1 VSNQPIA
8 RLLEPRLDALRR
20 ELEVPGDFSPEVLA
34 EAEAAASRPVTPEPD
49 ERGIPLF
56 TIDPPGSMDLDQAMH
71 LERREDGF
79 RVRYAI
85 ADVAS
90 FVTPG
95 GAIDQEAHARGQT
108 VYLPGASAPLHPT
121 VLSEGAASL
130 LPDQERPAILWTLDI
145 NRYGQ
150 LGSTDLRRAL
160 VRSRRRLDYEEAQA
174 EIEAGGRGDEPL
186 ALLAE
191 VGALRERIEEERGG
205 ITLDTPDQEVVEGD
219 GGLALEYRSQLPVEG
234 FNEQISL
241 LTGIAA
247 AQLMLDSGAG
257 VLRTMP
263 PPEEGS
269 IDHLRRTARGLRI
282 DWPSELGY
290 QDFVRSLDAGRPAHA
305 AMLRACTA
313 LLRGAAYASF
323 EGKPPAQHEHA
334 ALATPYA
341 HTTAPL
347 RRLVDRYVL
356 ELCVAACAGERPPE
370 WAIAA
375 LPSLPEEMQAS
386 GRRAG
391 AAERAVV
398 DLVEAAILAPR
409 VGEEFRAVVVNVDG
423 RGKGGI
429 VQLAD
434 PPVIGRLDGRDLPLG
449 EEVRVRLRSADLD
462 SRKIEFTL
470 A

>member
-1 VSNQPIA
+1 MA
-8 RLLEPRLDALRR
+8 TLLEPRLDALRR
-20 ELEVPGDFSPEVLA
+20 ELEVPGEFSPEVLA
-34 EAEAAASRPVTPEPD
+34 EAEGAASRPLRPEPD
-49 ERGIPLF
+49 ERGIPLL

-71 LERREDGF
+71 LERLKDGF

-85 ADVAS
+85 ADVAA
-90 FVTPG
+90 FVAPG
-95 GAIDQEAHARGQT
+95 GAVDREAHARGQT
-108 VYLPGASAPLHPT
+108 IYLPGARAPLHPP

-130 LPDQERPAILWTLDI
+130 LPEQERPAVLWTFDL

-150 LGSTDLRRAL
+150 LASTDVRRAL

-174 EIEAGGRGDEPL
+174 EIEAGGQGDSPL
-186 ALLAE
+186 ALLGE
-191 VGALRERIEEERGG
+191 VGALRERIEVERGG
-205 ITLDTPDQEVVEGD
+205 IILDTPDQEVVEGD
-219 GGLALEYRSQLPVEG
+219 GGLVLEYRSQLPVEG

-247 AQLMLDSGAG
+247 ARLMLDSGAG

-263 PPEEGS
+263 PPEDGS
-269 IDHLRRTARGLRI
+269 IEYLRRTARALRI
-282 DWPSELGY
+282 DWPSALGY
-290 QDFVRSLDAGRPAHA
+290 QDFVRSLDAGHPAHA
-305 AMLRACTA
+305 AMLRESTA
-313 LLRGAAYASF
+313 LLRGAGYASF
-323 EGKPPAQHEHA
+323 EGEPPVQYEHA

-347 RRLVDRYVL
+347 RRLVDRYML
-356 ELCVAACAGERPPE
+356 ELCMAACAGVPPPD
-370 WAIAA
+370 WALAA
-375 LPSLPEEMQAS
+375 LPALPEEMQAS
-386 GRRAG
+386 GRRAA

-409 VGEEFRAVVVNVDG
+409 VGEEFQAVIVDVDG
-423 RGKGGI
+423 KGRGGV

-449 EEVRVRLRSADLD
+449 KEVRVRLSTADVD
-462 SRKIEFTL
+462 SRRIEFTL

>member
-1 VSNQPIA
+1 MSAQPIDK
-8 RLLEPRLDALRR
+8 LLQPRLDALRR
-20 ELEVPGDFSPEVLA
+20 ELEVPGEFSPEALA
-34 EAEAAASRPVTPEPD
+34 EAEAAATRPVAPGPD
-49 ERGIPLF
+49 ARDVPLL

-71 LERREDGF
+71 LERLEDGY

-85 ADVAS
+85 ADVAA
-90 FVTPG
+90 FVAPG
-95 GAIDQEAHARGQT
+95 GALDREAHARGQT
-108 VYLPGASAPLHPT
+108 IYLPGAKAPLHPP
-121 VLSEGAASL
+121 VLSEDAASL
-130 LPDQERPAILWTLDI
+130 LPEQERPVVLWTLDL
-145 NRYGQ
+145 NRHGQ
-150 LGSTDLRRAL
+150 LATTYVSRAL
-160 VRSRRRLDYEEAQA
+160 VRSRRRLTYDEAQA
-174 EIEAGGRGDEPL
+174 EIEEGGQSDSSL

-191 VGALRERIEEERGG
+191 VGVLRERIERERGG

-219 GGLALEYRSQLPVEG
+219 GGLALVYRSQLPVEG

-247 AQLMLDSGAG
+247 ARLMLDSGAG

-263 PPEEGS
+263 PPDEGS
-269 IDHLRRTARGLRI
+269 IEYLRRTARGLGI
-282 DWPSELGY
+282 DWPREVGY
-290 QDFVRSLDAGRPAHA
+290 QDFIRSLDAGRPAHA
-305 AMLRACTA
+305 AMLRESTA
-313 LLRGAAYASF
+313 LLRGAGYAVF
-323 EGKPPAQHEHA
+323 EGEPPAQYEHA

-347 RRLVDRYVL
+347 RRLVDRYAL
-356 ELCVAACAGERPPE
+356 ELSVTACAGQAPPD
-370 WAIAA
+370 WALGA
-375 LPSLPEEMQAS
+375 LPALPEEMQAS

-409 VGEEFRAVVVNVDG
+409 VGEEFQAVIVDVDG
-423 RGKGGI
+423 KGRGGV

-449 EEVRVRLRSADLD
+449 EQVRVRLTSADVD
-462 SRKIEFTL
+462 RRRIEFTL